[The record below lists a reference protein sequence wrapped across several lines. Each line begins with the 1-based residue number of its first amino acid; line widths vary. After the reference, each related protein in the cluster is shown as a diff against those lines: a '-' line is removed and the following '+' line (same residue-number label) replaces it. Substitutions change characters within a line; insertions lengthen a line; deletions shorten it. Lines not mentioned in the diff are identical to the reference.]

1 MLKYLT
7 DKLQKSGF
15 PTALKKT
22 ILGLKK
28 ESSKF
33 SSLQAQ
39 FWKSLSELAQK
50 NIFDEMKPVICE
62 LISDTSSSSNKVL
75 ASEAFAGIVRGSK
88 KWPLEMQK
96 KMWEEALQIL
106 ELLTKEGSIT
116 LSNNWIAGLSFIS
129 YHRDPRRLHWI
140 TDWAVEKLKT
150 MTTEDV
156 MTPEHSK
163 CISIISRLSKSMN
176 WKIKSLSGNITL
188 YLFVL
193 IFIFYVHFLETLISL
208 FEPIM
213 TKSFEQA
220 GKKIS
225 VSMHDIFVKT
235 WRREIVFDECSRTW
249 IMGYQPLISEAQ
261 KGFLSRLLKSPYLD
275 GLNSMTPENLGDPKF
290 QPYLKYTY
298 LPFISTALFHQFILI

>member
-50 NIFDEMKPVICE
+50 SIFDEMKPVICE

-88 KWPLEMQK
+88 NWPLEMQK

-106 ELLTKEGSIT
+106 ELLTKEGSIA
-116 LSNNWIAGLSFIS
+116 LSNNWIAALSFIS
-129 YHRDPRRLHWI
+129 YHRDPRRLHWV
-140 TDWAVEKLKT
+140 TDWAVEKLKA
-150 MTTEDV
+150 MATEDV

-176 WKIKSLSGNITL
+176 WKIKSLSGNNNIFF
-188 YLFVL
+188 LFFAH
-193 IFIFYVHFLETLISL
+193 FIFTFYFRI
-208 FEPIM
+208 I
-213 TKSFEQA
+213 
-220 GKKIS
+220 
-225 VSMHDIFVKT
+225 
-235 WRREIVFDECSRTW
+235 
-249 IMGYQPLISEAQ
+249 
-261 KGFLSRLLKSPYLD
+261 
-275 GLNSMTPENLGDPKF
+275 NSTV
-290 QPYLKYTY
+290 
-298 LPFISTALFHQFILI
+298 